1 MFDVTSSTST
11 SLNKSTTDTLN
22 RSISQTPMNERR
34 RNYRFYAGDPAIHP
48 AEKRL
53 YANGD
58 FEGTP
63 LHVSGCGDPRD
74 VTRFDR
80 SYYDLPVPKFKLDR
94 CWVGTIPAK
103 EVTFRNLNDN
113 ITKTFLTDMCKRFG
127 EIDDCRI
134 YYDRQTKKHLGLG
147 TVIFKTTKA
156 ARECV
161 NALNMTTKMGSII
174 SVSLETSGQER
185 TKQYATMIRAQ
196 EQEKAAQEKALAASA
211 AASPPPSID
220 LNLNNNNNNNNKQT
234 EKSHISMQLPSVN
247 HKITNHV
254 SQSSSN
260 SYSTQNHYRTT
271 KSSSFKRNNQ
281 RINGNHVKSYQR
293 KNSSTSARYDSR
305 NHHSVNDSSE
315 QFSFDPYGSFGN
327 NSNNYKSSSSS
338 HRSRHRSHHRRPY
351 SQQRRRRRKTS
362 SSTTSSSTSRSSSSS
377 TSSSSSSTSR
387 SYSRSSSTTSRS
399 SYSSSNS
406 PNRKL
411 SNDSRIINSK
421 QQNNDDEDQR
431 PSLDERIAA
440 LFQQQQ
446 QHQQTNIP
454 TSIPTKP
461 HHRPLPLPNAQL
473 QTLFSYPPPPL
484 PAPLTNVVGSHH
496 HHQQS
501 YGVVNNFNFFGNSF
515 PPASFLNSTGGTNWQ
530 DMFKQP
536 PPSSSSTTTT
546 TTTTTT
552 TINNQ
557 SYNTSNGLQPH
568 PNDNIDERERKTN
581 DLTTAVSNIVT
592 GELVEILRKDLA
604 KKLIETLVYKS
615 IETWYDNEERKD
627 KIRKIKSAENSIN
640 EQTTTSNN
648 EQSNLLHHSISNSS
662 LERTPDETPI
672 PITVP
677 SHNTSSSS
685 TNLSAYFEHMKDST
699 GSSMRS
705 QMPKIPSFKK
715 RTIPNE
721 KPTLPQKPTTPIRKK
736 EPQHQPRKI
745 SQKRLS
751 SSSSES
757 NITPENDDSQSR
769 DSISIHHEDISLSD
783 TKTNNKTS
791 IDQPTPAEEE
801 EGEIKDDDNEEE
813 QNHSNQMDTE
823 PQPRTP
829 TPPTPTSP
837 IKKIPNKNIL
847 KQNKKPGPT
856 KKRKMEQ
863 IKNEPIQEQDDIDT
877 STLAKRKKI
886 ATNLNQ
892 VTNNNNSDT
901 QTIQTFNLLDSFSEQ
916 VSSPSKSYNPFAYI
930 EFEHNYAI
938 LTKQPVPVAK
948 RLTIDGLHDMGIQV
962 PIIISPTPKFL
973 PRAHD
978 DEMRIMYELDQGVDE
993 EDMSYLK
1000 QSFQRLCE
1008 EGHSCTTKTR
1018 WVDHPPSRDSPFIK
1032 QPPQKHRTGCA
1043 RTEGYYKIIKDEKIP
1058 HVKTS
1063 DDSQSSSM
1071 LPQAILDTNRTTGAQ
1086 MSRELRSEHRRNLLA
1101 LGDAE
1106 FADHFK
1112 FSQLKLRKKRL
1123 RYAKSN
1129 IHSWG
1134 LFACEPIA
1142 MEDMVIEYV
1151 GETIR
1156 QSIGDLREKQY
1167 ELEGINSN
1175 YMFRVDSDTIVDATK
1190 CGNLARFINHSCDP
1204 NCYAK
1209 IIPVESQKKIVIY
1222 SKRDIRLGEEIT
1234 YDYKFP
1240 LEEQKIPCCCGAPTC
1255 RGSLN

>member
-1 MFDVTSSTST
+1 MLDVPSSSSSS
-11 SLNKSTTDTLN
+11 SLIKPTIEPIN
-22 RSISQTPMNERR
+22 RSISQTPMNEKR

-63 LHVSGCGDPRD
+63 LHVSGGTDPRD

-80 SYYDLPVPKFKLDR
+80 PYYDLPVPKFKLDR
-94 CWVGTIPAK
+94 SWVGVIPAK

-113 ITKTFLTDMCKRFG
+113 ITKTFLTDICKRFG
-127 EIDDCRI
+127 DIEDCRI

-147 TVIFKTTKA
+147 TVIFKATRA

-161 NALNMTTKMGSII
+161 GALNMTTKMGSVI

-185 TKQYATMIRAQ
+185 TKQYATIIRAQ

-211 AASPPPSID
+211 AASPPPSSSTD
-220 LNLNNNNNNNNKQT
+220 SNLNNKQT
-234 EKSHISMQLPSVN
+234 EKSHQSSQLSIN
-247 HKITNHV
+247 HKITNHI
-254 SQSSSN
+254 SQTSN
-260 SYSTQNHYRTT
+260 SYSNQNNYRTT
-271 KSSSFKRNNQ
+271 KSSTYKRNNQ
-281 RINGNHVKSYQR
+281 RSNGTYVKSYQHP
-293 KNSSTSARYDSR
+293 STSTRYDSR
-305 NHHSVNDSSE
+305 GHHSVNDNAD

-327 NSNNYKSSSSS
+327 NSNNYKSSSR
-338 HRSRHRSHHRRPY
+338 RSRHRSHNQRSY

-362 SSTTSSSTSRSSSSS
+362 SSATSSSASRSSSSAS
-377 TSSSSSSTSR
+377 SSSSSSSSSTSR
-387 SYSRSSSTTSRS
+387 SDSRSSSSTTRS
-399 SYSSSNS
+399 SYSSSSS
-406 PNRKL
+406 PHRKPPI
-411 SNDSRIINSK
+411 DSRKINSK
-421 QQNNDDEDQR
+421 QPNDDEDHR

-446 QHQQTNIP
+446 QQQTTIP

-461 HHRPLPLPNAQL
+461 HHRPILLPNAPHPSM
-473 QTLFSYPPPPL
+473 FSYPPPRL

-536 PPSSSSTTTT
+536 PPSTTTT

-552 TINNQ
+552 NNQ
-557 SYNTSNGLQPH
+557 SYSSTSNGLQPH
-568 PNDNIDERERKTN
+568 SNDSIDERVRKTN
-581 DLTTAVSNIVT
+581 DLTTAVSNIVK

-627 KIRKIKSAENSIN
+627 KIRKIKSAENPIH
-640 EQTTTSNN
+640 EPTPIT
-648 EQSNLLHHSISNSS
+648 EQSTQLHHSISNQS
-662 LERTPDETPI
+662 LERTPDETPSPVI
-672 PITVP
+672 VP
-677 SHNTSSSS
+677 PQNSSAAPS
-685 TNLSAYFEHMKDST
+685 TNLSTYFEHMKDSI
-699 GSSMRS
+699 GSSIRS

-715 RTIPNE
+715 RTIPDE
-721 KPTLPQKPTTPIRKK
+721 KPTVPEKRTKPIEKK
-736 EPQHQPRKI
+736 EPKQKPRKI
-745 SQKRLS
+745 PQKRLS
-751 SSSSES
+751 SSSSSDS
-757 NITPENDDSQSR
+757 NITPDNDDSQSH
-769 DSISIHHEDISLSD
+769 DSVPMPHEDTSTSD
-783 TKTNNKTS
+783 AKATIKTS
-791 IDQPTPAEEE
+791 IEHPTLEEE
-801 EGEIKDDDNEEE
+801 EGEIKDDDNEKEE
-813 QNHSNQMDTE
+813 EHQHHNNSNQIESE
-823 PQPRTP
+823 PQPPPAIPEPPPAPSLPPPPSP
-829 TPPTPTSP
+829 T
-837 IKKIPNKNIL
+837 KKAPNKNVA
-847 KQNKKPGPT
+847 KQNKKPGAP
-856 KKRKMEQ
+856 KKRKMDQ
-863 IKNEPIQEQDDIDT
+863 IKIEPIQDDDIYN

-892 VTNNNNSDT
+892 AATNSDI
-901 QTIQTFNLLDSFSEQ
+901 QPIQTFNLLDSLPEQ
-916 VSSPSKSYNPFAYI
+916 IRSPPKLYNPFAYI

-938 LTKQPVPVAK
+938 MAKQPVPVAK
-948 RLTIDGLHDMGIQV
+948 RLTIDGLNDMGIQA
-962 PIIISPTPKFL
+962 PMMLQQTPKFP
-973 PRAHD
+973 PRQHD
-978 DEMRIMYELDQGVDE
+978 EEMRIMYELDHGVDE

-1000 QSFQRLCE
+1000 QSFQKLCD

-1018 WVDHPPSRDSPFIK
+1018 WVDHPPSRDSPFVK
-1032 QPPQKHRTGCA
+1032 QQPQKHRTGCA
-1043 RTEGYYKIIKDEKIP
+1043 RTEGYYKIVKVEKIP
-1058 HVKTS
+1058 RLKTS
-1063 DDSQSSSM
+1063 DGSQSLSM
-1071 LPQAILDTNRTTGAQ
+1071 LPPAILDTNRTTGAQ

-1101 LGDAE
+1101 LGDVE

-1123 RYAKSN
+1123 RYAKSS

-1156 QSIGDLREKQY
+1156 QSIGDLREKKY

-1240 LEEQKIPCCCGAPTC
+1240 LEEQKIPCCCGGPTC

>member
-1 MFDVTSSTST
+1 MKNMFDVTSSTST
-11 SLNKSTTDTLN
+11 SLNKSTIETIN
-22 RSISQTPMNERR
+22 RSISQIPMNEKR

-63 LHVSGCGDPRD
+63 LHVSGCPDPRD
-74 VTRFDR
+74 ITRYDR

-113 ITKTFLTDMCKRFG
+113 ITKIYLTDMCKRFG

-147 TVIFKTTKA
+147 TVIFKTTKS

-196 EQEKAAQEKALAASA
+196 EQEKVAQEKALAASA
-211 AASPPPSID
+211 AASPPPPQLND
-220 LNLNNNNNNNNKQT
+220 LNLNNKQT
-234 EKSHISMQLPSVN
+234 DKSVQLPIN
-247 HKITNHV
+247 HKVTNHY
-254 SQSSSN
+254 SQSSN
-260 SYSTQNHYRTT
+260 LYSTQNHYRTT
-271 KSSSFKRNNQ
+271 K
-281 RINGNHVKSYQR
+281 Y
-293 KNSSTSARYDSR
+293 SSTSSRYDSR
-305 NHHSVNDSSE
+305 GHHSVNDNSE

-327 NSNNYKSSSSS
+327 NSNNYKSSSTS

-351 SQQRRRRRKTS
+351 SQQHRRRRKTS

-377 TSSSSSSTSR
+377 STTSTSSSSTSK
-387 SYSRSSSTTSRS
+387 SYSSSSRSRSHS
-399 SYSSSNS
+399 SYSSNHS
-406 PNRKL
+406 PNHKL
-411 SNDSRIINSK
+411 TNDSRIINNSK
-421 QQNNDDEDQR
+421 QQNDDEDHR

-446 QHQQTNIP
+446 QQTTVP

-484 PAPLTNVVGSHH
+484 PTPLTNVVGSHH

-536 PPSSSSTTTT
+536 PPPPPPPSSTTTT
-546 TTTTTT
+546 
-552 TINNQ
+552 NNNP

-568 PNDNIDERERKTN
+568 LNDNNDERERKTN

-592 GELVEILRKDLA
+592 GELVEILRKDLS

-627 KIRKIKSAENSIN
+627 KIRKIKSSENSIH
-640 EQTTTSNN
+640 EQILLNN

-662 LERTPDETPI
+662 LERTPDETSSPMI
-672 PITVP
+672 IQ
-677 SHNTSSSS
+677 SHNNSSSSSS
-685 TNLSAYFEHMKDST
+685 TYFEHMKDSI
-699 GSSMRS
+699 GSSILS
-705 QMPKIPSFKK
+705 QIPKIPSFKK
-715 RTIPNE
+715 RIIPNE
-721 KPTLPQKPTTPIRKK
+721 KPLLPQKPIENK
-736 EPQHQPRKI
+736 EPQQQQQQRSRKI

-751 SSSSES
+751 SSSSDS

-769 DSISIHHEDISLSD
+769 DSISIPHDDISLLD
-783 TKTNNKTS
+783 IKTNNKST
-791 IDQPTPAEEE
+791 IDQPTLEEE

-813 QNHSNQMDTE
+813 QNNSAQIEITSQPE
-823 PQPRTP
+823 PLLTRPP
-829 TPPTPTSP
+829 TPPPLISP
-837 IKKIPNKNIL
+837 IKKIPNKNIV
-847 KQNKKPGPT
+847 KQNKKSGST
-856 KKRKMEQ
+856 KKRKIEQ
-863 IKNEPIQEQDDIDT
+863 IKNEPIQEQDDIDN
-877 STLAKRKKI
+877 STLAKRKKS

-892 VTNNNNSDT
+892 LTNTNNSDIQPT
-901 QTIQTFNLLDSFSEQ
+901 QTFNLLDNFSEQ
-916 VSSPSKSYNPFAYI
+916 VRTLPIKSYNPFAYI

-938 LTKQPVPVAK
+938 MAKQPVPVAH

-962 PIIISPTPKFL
+962 PIIIPPTPKFL
-973 PRAHD
+973 SRVHD
-978 DEMRIMYELDQGVDE
+978 DEMRIMYELDHGVDE

-1000 QSFQRLCE
+1000 QSFQRLCQ

-1032 QPPQKHRTGCA
+1032 QIPQKHRTGCA

-1058 HVKTS
+1058 RLKTS
-1063 DDSQSSSM
+1063 DDSQSTSI

-1101 LGDAE
+1101 LGDVE

-1123 RYAKSN
+1123 RYAKSS

-1156 QSIGDLREKQY
+1156 QSIGDLREKKY

-1175 YMFRVDSDTIVDATK
+1175 YMFRIDSDTIVDATK

-1240 LEEQKIPCCCGAPTC
+1240 LEEQKIPCRCGAPTC

>member
-1 MFDVTSSTST
+1 MLDVPSSSSSS
-11 SLNKSTTDTLN
+11 SLIKPTIEPIN
-22 RSISQTPMNERR
+22 RSISQTPMNEKR

-63 LHVSGCGDPRD
+63 LHVSGGTDPRD

-80 SYYDLPVPKFKLDR
+80 PYYDLPVPKFKLDR
-94 CWVGTIPAK
+94 SWVGVIPAK

-113 ITKTFLTDMCKRFG
+113 ITKTFLTDICKRFG
-127 EIDDCRI
+127 DIEDCRI

-147 TVIFKTTKA
+147 TVIFKATRA

-161 NALNMTTKMGSII
+161 GALNMTTKMGSVI

-185 TKQYATMIRAQ
+185 TKQYATIIRAQ

-211 AASPPPSID
+211 AASPPPSSSTD
-220 LNLNNNNNNNNKQT
+220 SNLNNKQT
-234 EKSHISMQLPSVN
+234 EKSHQSSQLSIN
-247 HKITNHV
+247 HKITNHI
-254 SQSSSN
+254 SQTSN
-260 SYSTQNHYRTT
+260 SYSNQNNYRTT
-271 KSSSFKRNNQ
+271 K
-281 RINGNHVKSYQR
+281 YP
-293 KNSSTSARYDSR
+293 STSTRYDSR
-305 NHHSVNDSSE
+305 GHHSVNDNAD

-327 NSNNYKSSSSS
+327 NSNNYKSSSR
-338 HRSRHRSHHRRPY
+338 RSRHRSHNQRSY

-362 SSTTSSSTSRSSSSS
+362 SSATSSSASRSSSSAS
-377 TSSSSSSTSR
+377 SSSSSSSSSTSR
-387 SYSRSSSTTSRS
+387 SDSRSSSSTTRS
-399 SYSSSNS
+399 SYSSSSS
-406 PNRKL
+406 PHRKPPI
-411 SNDSRIINSK
+411 DSRKINSK
-421 QQNNDDEDQR
+421 QPNDDEDHR

-446 QHQQTNIP
+446 QQQTTIP

-461 HHRPLPLPNAQL
+461 HHRPILLPNAPHPSM
-473 QTLFSYPPPPL
+473 FSYPPPRL

-536 PPSSSSTTTT
+536 PPSTTTT

-552 TINNQ
+552 NNQ
-557 SYNTSNGLQPH
+557 SYSSTSNGLQPH
-568 PNDNIDERERKTN
+568 SNDSIDERVRKTN
-581 DLTTAVSNIVT
+581 DLTTAVSNIVK

-627 KIRKIKSAENSIN
+627 KIRKIKSAENPIH
-640 EQTTTSNN
+640 EPTPIT
-648 EQSNLLHHSISNSS
+648 EQSTQLHHSISNQS
-662 LERTPDETPI
+662 LERTPDETPSPVI
-672 PITVP
+672 VP
-677 SHNTSSSS
+677 PQNSSAAPS
-685 TNLSAYFEHMKDST
+685 TNLSTYFEHMKDSI
-699 GSSMRS
+699 GSSIRS

-715 RTIPNE
+715 RTIPDE
-721 KPTLPQKPTTPIRKK
+721 KPTVPEKRTKPIEKK
-736 EPQHQPRKI
+736 EPKQKPRKI
-745 SQKRLS
+745 PQKRLS
-751 SSSSES
+751 SSSSSDS
-757 NITPENDDSQSR
+757 NITPDNDDSQSH
-769 DSISIHHEDISLSD
+769 DSVPMPHEDTSTSD
-783 TKTNNKTS
+783 AKATIKTS
-791 IDQPTPAEEE
+791 IEHPTLEEE
-801 EGEIKDDDNEEE
+801 EGEIKDDDNEKEE
-813 QNHSNQMDTE
+813 EHQHHNNSSQIESE
-823 PQPRTP
+823 PQPPPAIPEPPPAPSLPPPPSP
-829 TPPTPTSP
+829 T
-837 IKKIPNKNIL
+837 KKAPNKNVA
-847 KQNKKPGPT
+847 KQNKKPGAP
-856 KKRKMEQ
+856 KKRKMDQ
-863 IKNEPIQEQDDIDT
+863 IKIEPIQDDDIYN

-892 VTNNNNSDT
+892 AATNSDI
-901 QTIQTFNLLDSFSEQ
+901 QPIQTFNLLDSLPEQ
-916 VSSPSKSYNPFAYI
+916 IRSPPKLYNPFAYI

-938 LTKQPVPVAK
+938 MAKQPVPVAK
-948 RLTIDGLHDMGIQV
+948 RLTIDGLNDMGIQA
-962 PIIISPTPKFL
+962 PMMLQQTPKFP
-973 PRAHD
+973 PRQHD
-978 DEMRIMYELDQGVDE
+978 EEMRIMYELDHGVDE

-1000 QSFQRLCE
+1000 QSFQKLCD

-1018 WVDHPPSRDSPFIK
+1018 WVDHPPSRDSPFVK
-1032 QPPQKHRTGCA
+1032 QQPQKHRTGCA
-1043 RTEGYYKIIKDEKIP
+1043 RTEGYYKIVKVEKIP
-1058 HVKTS
+1058 RLKTS
-1063 DDSQSSSM
+1063 DGSQSLSM
-1071 LPQAILDTNRTTGAQ
+1071 LPPAILDTNRTTGAQ
-1086 MSRELRSEHRRNLLA
+1086 MSRELRSEHRRNILA
-1101 LGDAE
+1101 LGDVE

-1123 RYAKSN
+1123 RYAKSS

-1156 QSIGDLREKQY
+1156 QSIGDLREKKY

-1240 LEEQKIPCCCGAPTC
+1240 LEEQKIPCCCGGPTC